1 MALLYEVERF
11 TKLSGEDGKHTSIER
26 IGAFLD
32 GYATALGDIDAEP
45 VIRCKDCKYMGEVSL
60 THNGDYIVNSCGYH
74 NSFVNK
80 NDYCSRAERR
90 TDGTD

>member
-45 VIRCKDCKYMGEVSL
+45 VIHCKDCEYYSL
-60 THNGDYIVNSCGYH
+60 KNEQHTCYLGNGIGSENA
-74 NSFVNK
+74 F
-80 NDYCSRAERR
+80 CSYAERR
-90 TDGTD
+90 TDESVES